1 MQLRTS
7 FYFLLLNCFVALLA
21 HAEELTI
28 PSKHAGMVSVLA
40 DFPSGDGP
48 FPAIVLAPGQGYHM
62 RLPALAEPAKMLVAS
77 GVAVFRFHW
86 AYFTAQPK
94 GNPSDDLA
102 KELQDLQAVLGFARS
117 HPRILHD
124 SVMVGG
130 KSLGSVVAWQAL
142 EADASLRA
150 GVFLT
155 PICSRVATGETVPRS
170 VADENYPGMAREARP
185 ILFVSGDRDPLC
197 TSTLLYQ
204 FAAKGT
210 SSTRVAVVGG
220 DHSFEEPSLRAQA
233 TEAANGR
240 HIAAVAT
247 ITSGFVADV
256 TAKQ

>member
-7 FYFLLLNCFVALLA
+7 FYFLLLNCFAALFA

-28 PSKHAGMVSVLA
+28 PSKHAGVVSVLA

-62 RLPALAEPAKMLVAS
+62 RLPALTEPAKMLVAN
-77 GVAVFRFHW
+77 GVAVFRFNW

-102 KELQDLQAVLGFARS
+102 KELQDFQAVLGIVRS
-117 HPRILHD
+117 HPRVLPN

-142 EADASLRA
+142 EADASFRA

-155 PICSRVATGETVPRS
+155 PICSRVTKGETVPRS
-170 VADENYPGMAREARP
+170 VADEYYPGITKEARP

-197 TSTLLYQ
+197 SSTLLYQ

-220 DHSFEEPSLRAQA
+220 DHSFEEPSLPAHA
-233 TEAANGR
+233 AEAASAR

-247 ITSGFVADV
+247 LTSGFVVDV
-256 TAKQ
+256 IAKQ